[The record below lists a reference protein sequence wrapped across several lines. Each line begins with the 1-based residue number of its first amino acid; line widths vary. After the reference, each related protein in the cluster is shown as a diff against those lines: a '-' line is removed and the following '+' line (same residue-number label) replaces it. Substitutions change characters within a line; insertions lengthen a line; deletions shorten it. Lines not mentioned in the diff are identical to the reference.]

1 MEKFFTLW
9 RMVKTRKVQVTLE
22 EDQYEILAEIAER
35 DGKKIAAVV
44 RESIERY
51 CLAPESKLAKR
62 QALEELLSLEAPA
75 PEDYRDWE
83 REYAVLKTKQ
93 RPSRPQTSAKD

>member
-1 MEKFFTLW
+1 MS
-9 RMVKTRKVQVTLE
+9 KTRKVQVTLE
-22 EDQYEILAEIAER
+22 EDQYETLAQIAER
-35 DGKKIAAVV
+35 DGKKLAAVV

-62 QALEELLSLEAPA
+62 EALEELLSLEVPA

-83 REYAVLKTKQ
+83 REYAELKTKQ
-93 RPSRPQTSAKD
+93 KTSRPRTSAKD